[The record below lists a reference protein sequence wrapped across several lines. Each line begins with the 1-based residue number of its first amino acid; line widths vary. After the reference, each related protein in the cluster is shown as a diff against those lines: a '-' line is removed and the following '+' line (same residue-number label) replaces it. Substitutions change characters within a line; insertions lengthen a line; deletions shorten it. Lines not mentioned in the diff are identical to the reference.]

1 MLHGFALPTPRPH
14 AHARP
19 LPLPA
24 STPIPPPQNP
34 SLQDRFTGIAF
45 HSSALYTHLGESNL
59 AKELTEV
66 AAKHPKVG

>member
-1 MLHGFALPTPRPH
+1 MPS
-14 AHARP
+14 ARP
-19 LPLPA
+19 WPLPP
-24 STPIPPPQNP
+24 SDPIRPGRNP

-66 AAKHPKVG
+66 AAKHPKVGKGYGSQGRG